1 MDSAMRKFA
10 SATMNV
16 NEFREIFVQMKCDAA
31 QCEFLSVVVG
41 MTDIVVCNVMQIT
54 LCFR

>member
-1 MDSAMRKFA
+1 MRKFA